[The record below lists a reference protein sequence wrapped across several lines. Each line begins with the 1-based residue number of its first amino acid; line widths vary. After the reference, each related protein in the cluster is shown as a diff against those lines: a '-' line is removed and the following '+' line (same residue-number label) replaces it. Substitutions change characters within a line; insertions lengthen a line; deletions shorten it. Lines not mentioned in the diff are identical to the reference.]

1 MPRRFLIVEDHP
13 LFAEALQLIIG
24 ASMSDVHIS
33 VAATL
38 SEAKATLQR
47 EEAIDLVLLD
57 LWLPDTHGFDGLI
70 DLRGLF
76 PKLPIVIVSAFAS
89 QSVVEKAIVCGA
101 AGFIA
106 KSAKKEDLLQVLRS
120 ILAGDIAIRDGRGPA
135 EAVANLEAAALTT
148 RLKALTR
155 QQMRV
160 LQMLC
165 QGLLN
170 KQIAFALDVGET
182 TVKAH
187 ISEIFR
193 KLSVCSRTQAV
204 AEVSRLDLGSVL
216 ALYADGEERVAV
228 SSR

>member
-1 MPRRFLIVEDHP
+1 MRHCTKVLLHCTIGCESYPPAAHWLPRMEPGRAMPRRFLIVEDHP

-89 QSVVEKAIVCGA
+89 QSVVEK
-101 AGFIA
+101 
-106 KSAKKEDLLQVLRS
+106 
-120 ILAGDIAIRDGRGPA
+120 
-135 EAVANLEAAALTT
+135 
-148 RLKALTR
+148 
-155 QQMRV
+155 
-160 LQMLC
+160 
-165 QGLLN
+165 
-170 KQIAFALDVGET
+170 
-182 TVKAH
+182 
-187 ISEIFR
+187 
-193 KLSVCSRTQAV
+193 
-204 AEVSRLDLGSVL
+204 
-216 ALYADGEERVAV
+216 
-228 SSR
+228 